1 MLSGNGRH
9 RRPRQAPA
17 LLVAAG
23 VTGSAIAIPLLAAS
37 GASAADGTVWD
48 KVAQCETGSSW
59 SANKGDGEY
68 GGLSLTQ
75 KQWETYGGLDYAA
88 SPDLASR
95 NQQIAVAQKLLA
107 AENIGAWGTC
117 GLTSGLTQQN
127 GALNVDTGVA
137 DNSSDSS
144 ISSGLSDLSKESSGS
159 SGSSGS
165 SDSSDSSGSSNSS
178 GGDDGSTESS
188 GSSDSSGD
196 SSSSPSRSP
205 SSPSSPSP
213 SSPSSSAGE
222 GGSVGKGDAQG
233 SDSSPTVTPNRD
245 DSDKALQD
253 VGSWSL
259 VDTSTLGSGRHR
271 GVTADETAAEAAAK
285 VTTKRATAP
294 TAPAAP
300 AAPTAPTAPAAP
312 AGGADGTDVAAASTG
327 RHAAATYV
335 VQAGDSLVSI
345 ADSLGLDGGWRALY
359 AENQDL
365 IGADPSDI
373 VPGQTLDTG
382 V

>member
-48 KVAQCETGSSW
+48 KVAQCETGGSW
-59 SANKGDGEY
+59 SADKGHGEY

-117 GLTSGLTQQN
+117 GLTSGLTQEN
-127 GALNVDTGVA
+127 GALSVDTGVV
-137 DNSSDSS
+137 DDSSDSS
-144 ISSGLSDLSKESSGS
+144 VSSGLSDLSKGS

-165 SDSSDSSGSSNSS
+165 SNSSGS
-178 GGDDGSTESS
+178 GDGST
-188 GSSDSSGD
+188 DSSGD
-196 SSSSPSRSP
+196 SSSSPSASP

-213 SSPSSSAGE
+213 SSSTGT
-222 GGSVGKGDAQG
+222 GGSGKSDGSGGQGDAQATDG
-233 SDSSPTVTPNRD
+233 SPAETPEAD
-245 DSDKALQD
+245 DSDKSVQD
-253 VGSWSL
+253 AGSWSL
-259 VDTSTLGSGRHR
+259 VDTGSLGSGRHR
-271 GVTADETAAEAAAK
+271 GATADEVTAGSATDATVDGAK
-285 VTTKRATAP
+285 
-294 TAPAAP
+294 
-300 AAPTAPTAPAAP
+300 
-312 AGGADGTDVAAASTG
+312 AASAG

-335 VQAGDSLVSI
+335 VQEGDSLASI

-359 AENQDL
+359 AENRDL

-373 VPGQTLDTG
+373 VAGQTLDTG
-382 V
+382 VE